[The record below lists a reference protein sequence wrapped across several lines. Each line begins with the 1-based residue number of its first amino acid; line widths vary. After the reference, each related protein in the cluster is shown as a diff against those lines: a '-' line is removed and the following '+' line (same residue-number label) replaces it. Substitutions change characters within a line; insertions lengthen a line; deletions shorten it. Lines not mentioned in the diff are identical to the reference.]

1 MALEV
6 VNNGN
11 PGGSGEIFHREK
23 GNIEG
28 HRPSSE
34 AEGVPGHHRPQR
46 QRKKYLFEM
55 RVSGA
60 EAFRRP
66 DSFQRPAAG

>member
-1 MALEV
+1 MDSEGATD
-6 VNNGN
+6 GD
-11 PGGSGEIFHREK
+11 PGRSGEVFHREK

-46 QRKKYLFEM
+46 QRKEYLFEM